1 MVIEIDDETIDKIF
15 QNTLIQD
22 YKGLLKQKNDLTNK
36 LNKESLKQFELEDLN
51 DTDRWI
57 AGLEIMMEYYIG
69 YGWKKRLD

>member
-22 YKGLLKQKNDLTNK
+22 YKGLLKQKNDLTDK

-51 DTDRWI
+51 DTDHWI
-57 AGLEIMMEYYIG
+57 KGIEIMMEYYIG
-69 YGWKKRLD
+69 HNWKEKT